1 MTLIEIQNVVINN
14 SYVAVVRLD
23 NQKVS
28 GEKSVS
34 VPLATPHFSSFK
46 CDTIAQNIYYYKR
59 IGFTG
64 QAGIT
69 LQDYFMSFNNVID
82 LLPQHQESSVG

>member
-14 SYVAVVRLD
+14 SYVAVVRLE

-34 VPLATPHFSSFK
+34 VPLATRQLSSFQW
-46 CDTIAQNIYYYKR
+46 DSIAQNLYYYKC
-59 IGFTG
+59 IEFTG

-69 LQDYFMSFNNVID
+69 LQDYFTSFNNVID
-82 LLPQHQESSVG
+82 LLPQHKESNVG